1 MEYTGSA
8 LSLTSVGENTYNLCQ
23 VGSTCKG
30 TQVYVKHSKNT
41 WSSRALAVVIYII
54 IIYNSKF

>member
-23 VGSTCKG
+23 AGSKG

-41 WSSRALAVVIYII
+41 WSSRALAVVIYIF